1 MKRYIKLFE
10 EFIADVNEGG
20 NAIEDA
26 RPMSQKEVSDVYE
39 YVKSKVY
46 PILGLDGD
54 GVDAAPIGS
63 FGKKVANATSGD
75 LDIAVSVDKIASANA
90 LPINSDDVLKYMDE
104 TLRKAGFSTTVS
116 TGFKQISIGV
126 VIPGTEDI
134 AQVDLMLSTSLEWSK
149 FMYYSPDF
157 TTSESKYKGAYRNLL
172 VMAIIN
178 YSKRETAK
186 LTDKGE
192 VQEINTYVLQLDRG
206 VQEVRKSFMGK
217 KGSIIKTAE
226 TLHDY
231 DKFISNTPEVVI
243 KIAFGDEA
251 KVNDAMTFEGC
262 WSLTNSNAFPH
273 KDKLP
278 EILKAF
284 KGYLMGSKLPMPTEA
299 AESYPN
305 IFG

>member
-1 MKRYIKLFE
+1 MKQYVKLFE
-10 EFIADVNEGG
+10 QFISDVSEGG
-20 NAIEDA
+20 NAVKEA

-39 YVKSKVY
+39 YVKSKVF
-46 PILGLDGD
+46 PLLGLDGND
-54 GVDAAPIGS
+54 VDAAPIGS
-63 FGKKVANATSGD
+63 FGKKAADATSGD
-75 LDIAVSVDKIASANA
+75 LDIAVSVDKIASVNS
-90 LPINSDDVLKYMDE
+90 LPINPDAVLEYMDVV
-104 TLRKAGFSTTVS
+104 LSKAGFSTTVS
-116 TGFKQISIGV
+116 SGFKQISIGV
-126 VIPGTEDI
+126 VIPGTKEI

-157 TTSESKYKGAYRNLL
+157 TKSESKYKGAYRNLL

-178 YSKRETAK
+178 YSKREAAK

-192 VQEINTYVLQLDRG
+192 VEEINTYVLQLDRG

-217 KGSIIKTAE
+217 KGAIIKTTE

-231 DKFISNTPEVVI
+231 DKFISNTPDVVV
-243 KIAFGDEA
+243 KLAFGDNV
-251 KVNDAMTFEGC
+251 KVSDVMTFEGC
-262 WSLTNSNAFPH
+262 WSLTNSSAFPH

-284 KGYLMGSKLPMPTEA
+284 KGYLMGAKLPMPTEA
-299 AESYPN
+299 AETYPN

>member
-1 MKRYIKLFE
+1 MKQYIKLFE
-10 EFIADVNEGG
+10 QFITDVSEGG
-20 NAIEDA
+20 NAVEDA
-26 RPMSQKEVSDVYE
+26 RPMTQKEVSDVYE

-46 PILGLDGD
+46 PILGLGGD
-54 GVDAAPIGS
+54 EIDAAPIGS
-63 FGKKVANATSGD
+63 FGKKVADATSGD
-75 LDIAVSVDKIASANA
+75 LDIAVSVDKIASANS
-90 LPINSDDVLKYMDE
+90 LPINSDAVLEFMDE

-116 TGFKQISIGV
+116 KGFKQISIGV
-126 VIPGTEDI
+126 VIPGTKDI
-134 AQVDLMLSTSLEWSK
+134 AQVDLMLSTSLEWSR

-157 TTSESKYKGAYRNLL
+157 TKSESKYKGAYRNLL

-178 YSKRETAK
+178 YSKREAAK

-192 VQEINTYVLQLDRG
+192 VEEINTYVLQLDRG

-217 KGSIIKTAE
+217 KGSIVKTAE

-231 DKFISNTPEVVI
+231 DKFISNTPDVVI
-243 KIAFGDEA
+243 KIAFGDDA

-262 WSLTNSNAFPH
+262 WSLTNSTAFPH

-284 KGYLMGSKLPMPTEA
+284 KGYLMGAKLPMPTEA